1 MLEARASKYSA
12 IAPNQA
18 DERLKR
24 IKEEALNA
32 EAEMQRKRMEEESRL
47 MKLEEEKRQADLLA
61 AEAIRLKDEQDRIRR
76 QQEDDEKARQAELM
90 LQEETKQAMQDEA
103 DYGS

>member
-24 IKEEALNA
+24 IKEEAEKERL
-32 EAEMQRKRMEEESRL
+32 RMEEEAII
-47 MKLEEEKRQADLLA
+47 KQPEEE
-61 AEAIRLKDEQDRIRR
+61 RI
-76 QQEDDEKARQAELM
+76 
-90 LQEETKQAMQDEA
+90 
-103 DYGS
+103 